1 MDAVSEAKSN
11 LHIQMDGQLSALS
24 SPSSAESRSHRAEE
38 QQARRILTSQSNSD
52 HCGGMAWSG
61 SQVASLA
68 NETECRDDIKAGQG
82 KLKRDGSCQGE
93 SVEGAGLRGCM
104 DEGGSSV
111 FTGREVMPL
120 VILSEAAWNPSGS
133 GKEQPFEEV
142 LMKSQTV
149 KPETDTSLG
158 HLPHKD
164 TVVPVRLP
172 EMEPKLTQMTSKS
185 KTTQSKRA
193 EAAGGRP
200 VQADPASS
208 DGPTE
213 PFQNA
218 HHAQIYTENPKREV
232 AESSSA
238 EHQREG
244 WRSKK
249 EQGEERTGATGGRGN
264 WPLQMEGDS
273 TSTEVKPS
281 PEDHTETPKDSKSP
295 SHESHRRG
303 TTPES
308 QQSPSP
314 PAEAFQ
320 NPQPSSAEKQGAW
333 ENHNLQ
339 FKEAATMTTSTEWGP
354 PPKSKCQDAEVQT
367 IADVCSRSTATSPLL
382 FPASMC
388 QHSCRLEEED
398 AEILAVLSPLN
409 CGTFQAACSEDLSSR
424 SGRVSATDPQMFSQ
438 CQVHVEP
445 TLPDHQRMQPMLQK
459 VRLEA
464 GACQS
469 VQASTFY
476 TATSGP
482 NCGLKATAD
491 TGRLPLRSG
500 FAPLQPVYQINIQ
513 ANRIPEIGICGKDS
527 PPTTS
532 PPRQTRSE
540 HSNGNHVA
548 NSHGGPAPECLP
560 PQEPPVPRDPLPPM
574 KGSGSKKT
582 RLQFVL
588 ENDQTVVSKNSKN
601 SEHEADP
608 HDSWAFGL
616 DHDQE
621 TALSKPGALSH
632 PPRNVGEEQ
641 ELGEQ
646 GSSARKRSE
655 CEPVQDVVWDE
666 QGMTWE
672 VYGASL
678 DPESLGFAIQSHLQS
693 KIREQ
698 ERKVRA
704 IRKSICSESS
714 QGKRGGRKSR
724 NVFRVLLKSVRRPAC
739 CGRPRSS
746 AVLD

>member
-24 SPSSAESRSHRAEE
+24 SPSSAESRSHREEE
-38 QQARRILTSQSNSD
+38 QEARRILTSQSDSG
-52 HCGGMAWSG
+52 HCVGVAWNG
-61 SQVASLA
+61 SHVASLA
-68 NETECRDDIKAGQG
+68 NETEHRDGIKAGQG
-82 KLKRDGSCQGE
+82 KVKGDGSYQGE
-93 SVEGAGLRGCM
+93 SVEGAGPRGCV
-104 DEGGSSV
+104 DEGDSSV

-120 VILSEAAWNPSGS
+120 VILSKAAWNPSGS
-133 GKEQPFEEV
+133 GKEQPFEKV
-142 LMKSQTV
+142 LMKSQTA

-158 HLPHKD
+158 QLPHKD
-164 TVVPVRLP
+164 TVVPVWLP
-172 EMEPKLTQMTSKS
+172 EMEPKLTQLASKS
-185 KTTQSKRA
+185 KTTQGKRA

-200 VQADPASS
+200 GQADPASS

-213 PFQNA
+213 PVQNA
-218 HHAQIYTENPKREV
+218 HQAQICTESRTREA
-232 AESSSA
+232 AESSSG

-244 WRSKK
+244 WRSRI
-249 EQGEERTGATGGRGN
+249 EQGGERTGATGGRVN
-264 WPLQMEGDS
+264 WPLQMEQAS
-273 TSTEVKPS
+273 TSTEVMPS

-303 TTPES
+303 TTHES
-308 QQSPSP
+308 QQSPNP
-314 PAEAFQ
+314 PAEASQ
-320 NPQPSSAEKQGAW
+320 NPQPPSAKKQGALQDQ
-333 ENHNLQ
+333 NLQ
-339 FKEAATMTTSTEWGP
+339 FKDAATMTTNTEWGP

-367 IADVCSRSTATSPLL
+367 TADVCSRSTATSPLL
-382 FPASMC
+382 FPAPVC

-409 CGTFQAACSEDLSSR
+409 CGTFQAACGEDLSSR
-424 SGRVSATDPQMFSQ
+424 SGRVSTTDPQMFAR
-438 CQVHVEP
+438 CQVHVDP
-445 TLPDHQRMQPMLQK
+445 THLPDHQRINQMLEK
-459 VRLEA
+459 VRLEP
-464 GACQS
+464 GQS
-469 VQASTFY
+469 QSAQVSTFY

-482 NCGLKATAD
+482 NCGMESGTD
-491 TGRLPLRSG
+491 TGRPPLRSG

-513 ANRIPEIGICGKDS
+513 PNRVPEIGVCGKDS
-527 PPTTS
+527 PPTTP
-532 PPRQTRSE
+532 PPRQPTSE

-548 NSHGGPAPECLP
+548 NLRGGSAPVCLP
-560 PQEPPVPRDPLPPM
+560 PQEPPVPRDR
-574 KGSGSKKT
+574 KEGSGSKKT
-582 RLQFVL
+582 KLQFVL
-588 ENDQTVVSKNSKN
+588 ENDQTVVSKNTKN
-601 SEHEADP
+601 TEHGADP
-608 HDSWAFGL
+608 HDRAFGL

-621 TALSKPGALSH
+621 TALSKPGALNH
-632 PPRNVGEEQ
+632 PPRSLEEEEQ
-641 ELGEQ
+641 GEQ
-646 GSSARKRSE
+646 GSSARKQSE

-724 NVFRVLLKSVRRPAC
+724 NVFRVMLESVRRPAC

-746 AVLD
+746 AALD